1 MSTRLRIGIFGGTF
15 NPIHTC
21 HLQMGAR
28 VRDLLGL
35 DRLIFVPAAQ
45 PPHKTADLA
54 PARDRLAMTR
64 LAVADCPGFEVD
76 DLELTRA
83 GPSYSVDT
91 VEIFQARY
99 PEADRYFVVGSEM
112 FRDFGTW
119 RAPERILAAASVVVI
134 ARASYPFAPLA
145 GLRWLGETSAEVLAS
160 FDAVPGEGVLDLR
173 PSAPLVLVKPS
184 PCDTSS
190 TRVRR
195 DLAAGR
201 PVKNLLPGPV
211 HSYILKQRLYGA
223 RDADH

>member
-1 MSTRLRIGIFGGTF
+1 MSTRLKIGIFGGTF
-15 NPIHTC
+15 NPIHAC
-21 HLQMGAR
+21 HLHIGAR

-35 DRLIFVPAAQ
+35 DRLVFVPAAQ

-54 PARDRLAMTR
+54 PARDRLEMTR
-64 LAVADCPGFEVD
+64 LAVADRPGFEVD
-76 DLELTRA
+76 DLELARE

-91 VEIFQARY
+91 VEIFRRRY

-119 RAPERILAAASVVVI
+119 RAPERILAAASMVVI
-134 ARASYPFAPLA
+134 ARASHPFVRLA
-145 GLRWLGETSAEVLAS
+145 GLRWLGETPAEVLAR
-160 FDAVPGEGVLDLR
+160 FDATSGEGVLDLR
-173 PSAPLVLVKPS
+173 PSAPLVLVKPA
-184 PCDTSS
+184 PCETSS
-190 TRVRR
+190 TRVRL

-223 RDADH
+223 RDADD